1 MRQRQL
7 QDIFGNDVIYS
18 GSSPLTLAQSHGT
31 ISPNDWQ
38 DFTDFT
44 QNLDK
49 MTFSWS
55 TTQTPQGEVPEGQFL
70 PKFGTSTQ
78 LTFEREAYEY
88 LKEILVNNVA
98 APLNQ
103 VSVQITDQSNG
114 VYSGYVIKSTDL
126 SWCEF
131 NSLCTFDTNIKQQD
145 EWTQCVERTLIADNW
160 QGMFSAEPTM
170 EVAPGVLKKHPRFSY
185 CTEHRPNGT
194 LVALWYMI
202 GLLGMFS
209 IIVASII
216 VVLDIIKLIVN
227 AVISFID
234 FLGGSISF
242 LPITDPS
249 SVFDSIAQLYIEAAG
264 CGREHPAPLVR
275 DYISNVCDKCGIRYD
290 ATTVDIFFAP
300 ILSVQKSDGIT
311 YNEPNPHYNACLFFP
326 QLKRG
331 IRRYAS
337 INLFGTSVK
346 NTATF
351 YDPNNQPVWALSDM
365 LDHLKKV
372 YNAQWQIRSD
382 ASGQPFLHFHRKDY
396 YRDQAPLYDF
406 STGGVD
412 RSKLLEGICYTP
424 TDFVAPASMNGLY
437 QDDPADKCG
446 HENGRQMN
454 GDPVSFNNTLANPLF
469 HGVLNK
475 LSGFGATKFRLDGS
489 TTDYIYDAGQTL
501 LNSAIIVLT
510 IIPQMDTVFCFVRKY
525 CDFAVLLQGETT
537 SLPKV
542 IIWDGKDNNT
552 APCENS
558 DAGNKFLNARAV
570 TKSVWIGSSETT
582 TGTEYL
588 LGKTAWPGSVPG
600 ISMPD
605 INTKYPQYIDPSPTI
620 SLLPPATLPLLLDW
634 NDPLS
639 FPPQV
644 HVIGH
649 SLSVAPPIPGE
660 YTIQTYFGSV
670 ISTQAAILVNYP
682 MYFNPYYKDSLWDW
696 FHWIDDPY
704 AFPLLH
710 KNWHLKIPL
719 CGPDLDKLGAI
730 GDGYQIQLL
739 QPILLDTSPYSIGI
753 ITEIEVCYDN
763 TDGGS
768 GSPGTGQYI
777 QLKGI
782 V

>member
-18 GSSPLTLAQSHGT
+18 GSSPLTLSQSHGT
-31 ISPNDWQ
+31 ITPNDWQ

-88 LKEILVNNVA
+88 LKDILINNVA

-103 VSVQITDQSNG
+103 VSVQITDQANG

-160 QGMFSAEPTM
+160 QGWFQTTP
-170 EVAPGVLKKHPRFSY
+170 VDIAPGVPKKHPRFSY

-194 LVALWYMI
+194 IVLLWY
-202 GLLGMFS
+202 LLGMMGSVSALVATF
-209 IIVASII
+209 IIAYNGFLILWNAIVSALIALGVDAHTIPLVDPAVAFEG
-216 VVLDIIKLIVN
+216 V
-227 AVISFID
+227 
-234 FLGGSISF
+234 
-242 LPITDPS
+242 
-249 SVFDSIAQLYIEAAG
+249 AQLYIETAG
-264 CGREHPAPLVR
+264 CGREHSAPLIR
-275 DYISNVCDKCGIRYD
+275 DYISNVCDKCGIKYD

-300 ILSVQKSDGIT
+300 ILTVQKSDGIT

-326 QLKRG
+326 ALTRG
-331 IRRYAS
+331 VRRYAS
-337 INLFGTSVK
+337 INLFGPS
-346 NTATF
+346 NQDITAF
-351 YDPNNQPVWALSDM
+351 YQVENQPVWALSDM

-372 YNAQWQIRSD
+372 YNAKWQIRSD
-382 ASGQPFLHFHRKDY
+382 VSGQPYLHFHRKDY
-396 YRDQAPLYDF
+396 YRDQPPLYDF
-406 STGGVD
+406 SVGGAD

-424 TDFVAPASMNGLY
+424 TDFVAPASCIGLY

-446 HENGRQMN
+446 HENARQMN
-454 GDPVSFNNTLANPLF
+454 GIPLSFNNTLNNPLF
-469 HGVLNK
+469 HGILNK

-489 TTDYIYDAGQTL
+489 TSDYIYDAGQVVLNGEL
-501 LNSAIIVLT
+501 LNPLLGG
-510 IIPQMDTVFCFVRKY
+510 QMDTVFKFIKQY
-525 CDFAVLLQGETT
+525 CDFALLLQGETT
-537 SLPKV
+537 TLPKV
-542 IIWDGKDNNT
+542 IIWDGKNNGGYGT
-552 APCENS
+552 DS
-558 DAGNKFLNARAV
+558 NKFLNARAIRD
-570 TKSVWIGSSETT
+570 SVFIGASEVS
-582 TGTEYL
+582 TGTEYFV
-588 LGKTAWPGSVPG
+588 GKTGKSGTVPG
-600 ISMPD
+600 IDKPD
-605 INTKYPQYIDPSPTI
+605 INVKYPQYIDPHPTI
-620 SLLPPATLPLLLDW
+620 SLLPPATLPLVIDW
-634 NDPLS
+634 DDPRS
-639 FPPQV
+639 YPPNT
-644 HVIGH
+644 HVIGQG
-649 SLSVAPPIPGE
+649 L
-660 YTIQTYFGSV
+660 TFGSPV
-670 ISTQAAILVNYP
+670 AGKYTVQNIVSTVVSQQAAILVNYP

-719 CGPDLDKLGAI
+719 CGPDLKKLGVC
-730 GDGYQIQLL
+730 GVGNLGNGSRVQLL
-739 QPILLDTSPYSIGI
+739 QPILLDTSPYNIGI

-763 TDGGS
+763 TDAGS

-777 QLKGI
+777 LLKGI